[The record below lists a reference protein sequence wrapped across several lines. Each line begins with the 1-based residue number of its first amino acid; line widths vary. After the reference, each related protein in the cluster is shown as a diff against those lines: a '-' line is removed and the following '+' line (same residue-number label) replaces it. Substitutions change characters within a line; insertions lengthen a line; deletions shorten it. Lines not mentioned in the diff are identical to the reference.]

1 VGERRQSRP
10 LPRPPHLSVPLVEL
24 LPRSRRSITAKE
36 PVWRVLSM
44 LPAWA
49 LVVMI
54 CPPVVARDS
63 TEVVSCPTQP
73 DELIDALAPAPPY
86 RAPG

>member
-10 LPRPPHLSVPLVEL
+10 RPRPPHLTVPLMEL

-36 PVWRVLSM
+36 PVWRVLSV

-54 CPPVVARDS
+54 GPPVIASDS
-63 TEVVSCPTQP
+63 TEVVSCPAQP
-73 DELIDALAPAPPY
+73 DELKIGLPPDV
-86 RAPG
+86 

>member
-1 VGERRQSRP
+1 MEI
-10 LPRPPHLSVPLVEL
+10 

-49 LVVMI
+49 LVVI
-54 CPPVVARDS
+54 VGPPVVTRDCA
-63 TEVVSCPTQP
+63 EVVSCPTQP
-73 DELIDALAPAPPY
+73 DELIDALAPGCVQPRRPPELGL
-86 RAPG
+86 R